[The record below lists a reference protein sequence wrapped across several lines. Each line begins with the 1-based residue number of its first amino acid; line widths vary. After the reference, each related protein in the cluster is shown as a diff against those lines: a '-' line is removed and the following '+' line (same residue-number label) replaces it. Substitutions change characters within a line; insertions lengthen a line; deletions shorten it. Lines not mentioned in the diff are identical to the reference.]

1 MGKDSTKN
9 LVGQPV
15 FKQII
20 KIIPKDRFE
29 MLVSKFKSDRYYK
42 SFFSWDQLVTMLF
55 GIFSRC
61 DSMREVCDGMRAL
74 GGKLNYLDMDCAPAA
89 STAGDGLRDR
99 DEELFRLFYFV
110 LIAYF
115 SPLLSVSRKKKHR
128 KEGVS
133 YEEFYAFDSTTIT
146 LFSDIMKGVGRNPKD
161 DGKKKG
167 GLKVHMLTDVH
178 ADTPQFVKISEAK
191 MHDKNFLQYLNLAV
205 GSMIVF
211 DKAYNYYLQFAKW
224 TQSGVNFVCRLKDNA
239 KYEVQDAPLFE
250 KILGKDEF
258 GVYKVEH
265 IYIQYKETV
274 ETNVGA
280 KKKTKKV
287 KRIKTLCLRLV
298 WYKDE
303 QGRKYRFITN
313 NWEITN
319 EEVALLY
326 KYRWSIETCFKKIK
340 QNFQLTY
347 FYSDT
352 ENGIKTQ
359 VWCTLIAY
367 LLLQVIQTQMESE
380 KAFSTIAA
388 LVRIHLISHL
398 DLKWVVTEGRRA
410 YPKRTKS
417 RNKSPTSYQLSLFD
431 REVGF

>member
-1 MGKDSTKN
+1 MGKDSKKN

-20 KIIPKDRFE
+20 KMIPREKFDE
-29 MLVSKFKSDRYYK
+29 LVIKQKSDKYYK
-42 SFFSWDQLVTMLF
+42 TLFSWEQLVTMLF

-61 DSMREVCDGMRAL
+61 DSMGEVCDGMRAL
-74 GGKLNYLDMDCAPAA
+74 AGKLNYLGMDCSPAK
-89 STAGDGLRDR
+89 STMGDALRDR
-99 DEELFRLFYFV
+99 DEELFRLFYFA
-110 LIAYF
+110 LISYF
-115 SPLLSVSRKKKHR
+115 SPFLSVSRKKKHR

-133 YEEFYAFDSTTIT
+133 FEDFYAFDSTTIT
-146 LFSDIMKGVGRNPKD
+146 LFSEIMIGVGRNPKG

-191 MHDKNFLQYLNLAV
+191 MHDKNFLQYLNLV
-205 GSMIVF
+205 SGSMIVF

-224 TQSGVNFVCRLKDNA
+224 TQAGINFVCRLKDNA
-239 KYEVQDAPLFE
+239 KYEVQGDPLFE
-250 KILGKDEF
+250 KKLEKDEF

-265 IYIQYKETV
+265 IHIQYKETIEINV
-274 ETNVGA
+274 EGKKKA
-280 KKKTKKV
+280 KKAKE
-287 KRIKTLCLRLV
+287 IKTLCLRLV
-298 WYKDE
+298 WYKDDL
-303 QGRKYRFITN
+303 GRKYKFITN

-326 KYRWSIETCFKKIK
+326 KCRWSIETCFKKLK

-367 LLLQVIQTQMESE
+367 LLLQVIQTKKESK

-388 LVRIHLISHL
+388 LIRIHLISHL
-398 DLKWVVTEGRRA
+398 DLEWVVTEARRG
-410 YPKRTKS
+410 YHKSSKS
-417 RNKSPTSYQLSLFD
+417 RNKSPSAAQLSLF
-431 REVGF
+431 

>member
-1 MGKDSTKN
+1 
-9 LVGQPV
+9 
-15 FKQII
+15 
-20 KIIPKDRFE
+20 
-29 MLVSKFKSDRYYK
+29 
-42 SFFSWDQLVTMLF
+42 MLF

-61 DSMREVCDGMRAL
+61 DSMGEVCDGMRAL
-74 GGKLNYLDMDCAPAA
+74 AGKLNYLDMDCSPAK
-89 STAGDGLRDR
+89 STVGDALRDR
-99 DEELFRLFYFV
+99 DEELFRLFYFA
-110 LIAYF
+110 LIAHF
-115 SPLLSVSRKKKHR
+115 SPLLSVSRKKKYR

-133 YEEFYAFDSTTIT
+133 FEVLLAFDSTTIT
-146 LFSDIMKGVGRNPKD
+146 LFSEIMKGVGRNPKD

-167 GLKVHMLTDVH
+167 GLKVHMLTDIH

-191 MHDKNFLQYLNLAV
+191 MHDKNFLQYLNLSP

-224 TQSGVNFVCRLKDNA
+224 TQAGVNFVCRLKDNA
-239 KYEVQDAPLFE
+239 KYEVQGAPLFE
-250 KILGKDEF
+250 KKFGKDEF

-265 IYIQYKETV
+265 IHIRYTETV
-274 ETNVGA
+274 ETKVEG

-287 KRIKTLCLRLV
+287 KQKKTLCLRLV

-313 NWEITN
+313 NWDISA
-319 EEVALLY
+319 EEVALIY
-326 KYRWSIETCFKKIK
+326 KCRWSIETTFKKLK

-367 LLLQVIQTQMESE
+367 LLLQVIQTLSESE

-388 LVRIHLISHL
+388 LLRIHLISHL
-398 DLKWVVTEGRRA
+398 DLKWIVTEGRRA
-410 YPKRTKS
+410 YPKRSKS
-417 RNKSPTSYQLSLFD
+417 RNKSPTTAQLSLSFE
-431 REVGF
+431 RG